1 MERMKTEYGT
11 PSPHVRSVA
20 AKAAYS
26 KAARKKF
33 VESTAKIDSVKAA
46 IKHAVATGS
55 LRSSDE
61 LERAQRAMQVR
72 LAAAESRLKA
82 LQKSGEAEWEDFREE
97 LEDTWEDLSHSINK
111 LVARIRDE
119 SS

>member
-1 MERMKTEYGT
+1 MKSQYSTA
-11 PSPHVRSVA
+11 SQHVRSVA

-33 VESTAKIDSVKAA
+33 AESRTKIDGVRAA

-61 LERAQRAMQVR
+61 LEHAQRAIQVR
-72 LAAAESRLKA
+72 LAAAESRLMA
-82 LQKSGEAEWEDFREE
+82 LQKSSEAEWEDLREE
-97 LEDTWEDLSHSINK
+97 LEDAWEDLSHSINK
-111 LVARIRDE
+111 LVARIKDE
-119 SS
+119 SH